1 MKVSRSLEALMPRHR
16 SSVRILLWSAALLF
30 LNLSVTGCPHH
41 DVRFEQIG
49 HTIENKQYDASAVV
63 VIPASTTQEV
73 VPIRSFMAGYANTW
87 DVRPGHMLRQVV
99 DVEFPQ
105 MFKSYR
111 VSEEYTEP
119 EGTHRRLVLDLAVTK
134 YAFDDFRATV
144 IVRAIAYAPGRVPL
158 FEKTYQ
164 EEGDT
169 QGGKMF
175 GGGAF
180 AMKSAIRQSSYDAY
194 KKAFAKLRAD
204 LAAVLDKP

>member
-1 MKVSRSLEALMPRHR
+1 MKDIRASEPFRSSHR
-16 SSVRILLWSAALLF
+16 SGLRILGWSAALLL

-49 HTIENKQYDASAVV
+49 HTIENKHYDASAVV
-63 VIPASTTQEV
+63 VIPNSATQEV

-105 MFKSYR
+105 MFKTYR
-111 VSEEYTEP
+111 ISEEYSEP
-119 EGTHRRLVLDLAVTK
+119 EGAHHRLVLDLAVTK
-134 YAFDDFRATV
+134 YAFEDLRATV
-144 IVRAIAYAPGRVPL
+144 IIRAIAYAPGRVPL

-194 KKAFAKLRAD
+194 KKAFARLRTD
-204 LAAVLDKP
+204 LAALLDKP